1 MPEDLRLLLERLQ
14 WTDAVDIL
22 LVALAFFLLLTL
34 LRGTRAVQ
42 LVRGLIILILL
53 GSLLTSTFLRLAA
66 LSWLLRNT
74 LPVLL
79 FSIPVIFQPELRRA
93 LERLGGVISTGGRW
107 WGRQESVIEPVVVAC
122 QRLSERRHGALIVLE
137 RETGLQEYIDTGV
150 PIEAR
155 VTPELL
161 LTLFYIGTPLHD
173 GAVIIRGTRVA
184 AAACILP
191 LSSGGT
197 LADRRMG
204 LRHRAA
210 LGISEVSD
218 AVAVVVSEETG
229 QISVAHNGRMIRRLD
244 AQRLA
249 AILHAFQQPRRPTP
263 FWLSWLGRGV
273 SRRRTTD
280 EGPSLRSGSARPEPE
295 GDKGKGL
302 PTSGEEAAPQ
312 GNLGRERE
320 DAQAAAAP
328 EPKGVSLQTGK
339 SGQ

>member
-1 MPEDLRLLLERLQ
+1 MLEDLRLLLERLQ
-14 WTDAVDIL
+14 WTDAIDIL
-22 LVALAFFLLLTL
+22 LVALVFFLLLTL

-93 LERLGGVISTGGRW
+93 LERLGGVVSTGGRW
-107 WGRQESVIEPVVVAC
+107 WGKQESVIEPVVVAC

-150 PIEAR
+150 PIDAR

-161 LTLFYIGTPLHD
+161 LTIFYIGTSLHD

-191 LSSGGT
+191 LSSSGT
-197 LADRRMG
+197 LTERRMG

-249 AILHAFQQPRRPTP
+249 TILHAFQQPRRPAPIWPSWLRRGAGGRGQAPGGVEAKRSVPRPGPEGDEGKGLSTGSYEVTP
-263 FWLSWLGRGV
+263 QGDLGRG
-273 SRRRTTD
+273 
-280 EGPSLRSGSARPEPE
+280 
-295 GDKGKGL
+295 
-302 PTSGEEAAPQ
+302 
-312 GNLGRERE
+312 RE
-320 DAQAAAAP
+320 DTEGTAAP
-328 EPKGVSLQTGK
+328 EPKGVPLHTGE

>member
-1 MPEDLRLLLERLQ
+1 MPEDLRLILERLQ

-22 LVALAFFLLLTL
+22 LVALVFFLLLTL

-93 LERLGGVISTGGRW
+93 LERLGSVVTMTGRSQSE
-107 WGRQESVIEPVVVAC
+107 RESVIEPLVAAC

-137 RETGLQEYIDTGV
+137 RETGLQEYIESGV
-150 PIEAR
+150 KLDAK
-155 VTPELL
+155 VTSELL
-161 LTLFYIGTPLHD
+161 LTVFYVGTSLHD
-173 GAVIIRGTRVA
+173 GAAIVRGTRLA

-191 LSSGGT
+191 LSSSGT
-197 LADRRMG
+197 LTDRRMG
-204 LRHRAA
+204 LRHRAG
-210 LGISEVSD
+210 LGVSEVSD
-218 AVAVVVSEETG
+218 AVAVIVSEETG

-249 AILHAFQQPRRPTP
+249 TILHAFQQPRRPTLP
-263 FWLSWLGRGV
+263 WLRRPL
-273 SRRRTTD
+273 SRRGQPTGGLMD
-280 EGPSLRSGSARPEPE
+280 GGSRSEMRSDTRAEQEEP
-295 GDKGKGL
+295 
-302 PTSGEEAAPQ
+302 AAP
-312 GNLGRERE
+312 RERE
-320 DAQAAAAP
+320 RAQPEAESAAGK
-328 EPKGVSLQTGK
+328 PKGATLQGSA
-339 SGQ
+339 SGGGGE